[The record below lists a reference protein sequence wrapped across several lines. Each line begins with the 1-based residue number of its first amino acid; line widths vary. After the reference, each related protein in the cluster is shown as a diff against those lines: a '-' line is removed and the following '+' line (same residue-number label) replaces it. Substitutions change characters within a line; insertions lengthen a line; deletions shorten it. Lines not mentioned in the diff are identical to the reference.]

1 MKNHDLIAFYPSRDM
16 AEHARDELL
25 QVGFD
30 HDDVK
35 VYANDGRNTGG
46 GFWDSIKEAF
56 GFVDEQDKALYAE
69 AARRGASAVAV
80 SLDDDEGPTAGRA
93 LPIIQRFHPIDL
105 DQQAATWRK
114 EGWSGHMPSQQQTR
128 TTTQTQTSAQAQQ
141 HRATGT
147 ASAATTQ
154 NVREGTTAIPV
165 VQEELRVGKRRV
177 EKGGVRIYNRV
188 VQQPVEEKVNL
199 REERVHVERRPVDR
213 PATEADKAFQE
224 RAVEATAMKE
234 EAVVDK
240 KARVVE
246 EVRLTKDANERTETV
261 RDNVR
266 RTDVQVEQTG
276 AAHPGQSSAF
286 AADTFASQLASD
298 QRFHGRDWKT
308 VEPDVRKTYEQRYGS
323 GWERFKDEIHRSWD
337 RVRSK
342 V

>member
-16 AEHARDELL
+16 AEQARDELL
-25 QVGFD
+25 NAGFD
-30 HDDVK
+30 RDDVK
-35 VYANDGRNTGG
+35 VYANDGSNTGG
-46 GFWDSIKEAF
+46 GFWDNLKEAF

-80 SLDDDEGPTAGRA
+80 SLDDDEGPTSQRA

-114 EGWSGHMPSQQQTR
+114 EGWTGYQPSQQQTR
-128 TTTQTQTSAQAQQ
+128 TQTQQ
-141 HRATGT
+141 RATG
-147 ASAATTQ
+147 AATTQ
-154 NVREGTTAIPV
+154 NIKEGTTAIPI

-188 VQQPVEEKVNL
+188 VQQPVEEKVHL
-199 REERVHVERRPVDR
+199 REERVQVERRPVDR

-224 RAVEATAMKE
+224 RAVQATAMKE

-246 EVRLTKDANERTETV
+246 EVRLTKDAQERTETV

-276 AAHPGQSSAF
+276 STHPGQSSAF
-286 AADTFASQLASD
+286 VADTFATQLAND
-298 QRFHGRDWKT
+298 QRFRGRDWTT
-308 VEPDVRKTYEQRYGS
+308 VEPEARKTYEQRYGS
-323 GWERFKDEIHRSWD
+323 GWERFKDEVRRSWD